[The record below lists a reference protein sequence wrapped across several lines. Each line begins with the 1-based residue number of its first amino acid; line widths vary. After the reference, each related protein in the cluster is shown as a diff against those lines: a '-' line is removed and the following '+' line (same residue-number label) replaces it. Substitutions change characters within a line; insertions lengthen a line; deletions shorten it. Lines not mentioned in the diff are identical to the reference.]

1 MTLNVMFKLSN
12 IWILECNTML
22 LSNCGKKYT
31 IIFKL
36 WIRTRSYIYIM
47 NHDFT
52 FNFFSNKT
60 KFAWYIFAVRC
71 FLLTLERHQKH
82 HHFLYWSC
90 VLMKILLKT
99 DRNTKKH
106 SNIDNVC
113 SNLLFTYCFMK
124 ILPVLVLFCLVNI
137 WLLYLCDNQH
147 FLQVLFVGLLMI
159 LKQYNINHVNTSISC
174 STCSQ
179 PSCTIII
186 SVIFILLSMYIKF
199 NQSIV
204 NCYN

>member
-1 MTLNVMFKLSN
+1 
-12 IWILECNTML
+12 
-22 LSNCGKKYT
+22 
-31 IIFKL
+31 
-36 WIRTRSYIYIM
+36 
-47 NHDFT
+47 
-52 FNFFSNKT
+52 
-60 KFAWYIFAVRC
+60 
-71 FLLTLERHQKH
+71 
-82 HHFLYWSC
+82 
-90 VLMKILLKT
+90 MKILLKT

-113 SNLLFTYCFMK
+113 SNLLFAYCFMK
-124 ILPVLVLFCLVNI
+124 ILPVLVLFCFVNI

-199 NQSIV
+199 NQLLIV
-204 NCYN
+204 ITNTNLTVLSTSCICFIFYVISYVELENLHYFFFLCANIRNYCIIRKLFSCNLFYSVLKLQTNCVFYNKLLFSYCDFFVICFEILVQTL

>member
-71 FLLTLERHQKH
+71 FLLTEIIKRVSFIRKTPETPSFPLLELCFNENTVKNRQKH
-82 HHFLYWSC
+82 QETQQYWQCLQQSTVYILFYEDLACTCIILSC
-90 VLMKILLKT
+90 E
-99 DRNTKKH
+99 
-106 SNIDNVC
+106 
-113 SNLLFTYCFMK
+113 
-124 ILPVLVLFCLVNI
+124 
-137 WLLYLCDNQH
+137 YL
-147 FLQVLFVGLLMI
+147 I
-159 LKQYNINHVNTSISC
+159 
-174 STCSQ
+174 
-179 PSCTIII
+179 
-186 SVIFILLSMYIKF
+186 VIFMW
-199 NQSIV
+199 
-204 NCYN
+204 